1 MEPSDKEKVP
11 ETIAVQAASTEA
23 SSTVDAS
30 TTAPNQT
37 NAVET
42 EFKRDSRF
50 WMIFVALCC
59 CTLLSALD
67 LGGIGTAGPTIVHQ
81 LNGSDF
87 TWVASAYALS
97 ASMFIPLSGNLA
109 QIFGRR
115 PIILGGIITFAVGS
129 AVCGSAKSLIVLI
142 VGRAIQGIG
151 AGTIQALSSI
161 IITDLVPLRERGVY
175 AGITGVIWTSGSA
188 IGPFLAGGLAEKA
201 TWRWLFYINLPL
213 CGLAFVAVAL
223 FLRLKKPEG
232 RFQDKIFKVDW
243 LGNLFI
249 MASTCSVMLAL
260 TWGGIRF
267 SWSSANILV
276 PLILGIVGLA
286 CTIYYESR
294 WPEHPVIPL
303 MVLSNRTSIAGY
315 ISTFVQG
322 MVTLGIAFYLP
333 TWFQSVKLSSPL
345 ASGVLFL
352 PLAVTISPSA
362 ILQGI
367 IVSKTGYYRPV
378 NFVGWSL
385 VILGTGLLISLKLS
399 SSVGLVVLY
408 QLLLGPGFGFLYS
421 TTFPVL
427 APLPLSANGP
437 AVAFVVFLR
446 QFSQAWGVSVGGTI
460 LQNALKRKLPESAIL
475 GQEQVLTNG
484 QQLAY
489 AIVPLIPTLPQ
500 PLQLE
505 VSQAFLE
512 SFREVWIAFAI
523 CAAIGLC
530 SWFAMKNYP
539 LKKSIDGKWG
549 IDRSKKEPEKKM
561 DEKDAEKQAIAGS

>member
-1 MEPSDKEKVP
+1 
-11 ETIAVQAASTEA
+11 
-23 SSTVDAS
+23 
-30 TTAPNQT
+30 
-37 NAVET
+37 
-42 EFKRDSRF
+42 
-50 WMIFVALCC
+50 MIFVALCC

-115 PIILGGIITFAVGS
+115 PIVLGGIVTFAVGS
-129 AVCGSAKSLIVLI
+129 AVCGSARTLIVLI
-142 VGRAIQGIG
+142 IGRAIQGVG

-175 AGITGVIWTSGSA
+175 AGITGVIWTTGSA
-188 IGPFLAGGLAEKA
+188 IGPFLAGGLSEKA

-213 CGLAFVAVAL
+213 CGLAFFAVAV
-223 FLRLKKPEG
+223 FLRLKRPEG
-232 RFQDKIFKVDW
+232 KFQDKIFKVDW

-276 PLILGIVGLA
+276 PLILGIVGLG
-286 CTIYYESR
+286 CTVYYESR

-303 MVLSNRTSIAGY
+303 MVLSNRTSISGY
-315 ISTFVQG
+315 IATFVQG
-322 MVTLGIAFYLP
+322 MVTLGIASIFCRP
-333 TWFQSVKLSSPL
+333 TWFQSVKLSSPIT
-345 ASGVLFL
+345 SGVLFL
-352 PLAVTISPSA
+352 PLAATISPSA

-385 VILGTGLLISLKLS
+385 VILGSGLLISLQLGT
-399 SSVGLVVLY
+399 SVGLVVLY
-408 QLLLGPGFGFLYS
+408 QLLLGLGIGFLYS

-460 LQNALKRKLPESAIL
+460 LQNALIRKLPESAIL
-475 GQEQVLTNG
+475 GQEKALTTG

-489 AIVPLIPTLPQ
+489 AVIPLIGTLPQ
-500 PLQLE
+500 PLQRE
-505 VSQAFLE
+505 VRQAFLE
-512 SFREVWIAFAI
+512 SFREVWIAFGV
-523 CAAIGLC
+523 CAAVGLC
-530 SWFAMKNYP
+530 SWCAMRVYP
-539 LKKSIDGKWG
+539 LKKSVDGKWG
-549 IDRSKKEPEKKM
+549 IDRSRKESETRIEVVR
-561 DEKDAEKQAIAGS
+561 DTEKQVNS